1 MYKKLL
7 FTLPVLV
14 ALSQAGYSQKKSF
27 TMQDAVLGLTSNL
40 AVENIKQLHWIPGT
54 TQFTQQAGTNSDA
67 LVSFAVPGLKADTL
81 FKLSELNS
89 MLSNAGLPA
98 LKKMP
103 AINWLNSSMAYFTQG
118 NNLVSINIDGNPS
131 AIQALGLQEGFENL
145 YAVPGTG
152 NQVAYTVGN
161 NLYVQ
166 PVTRNNSKAVAVTNE
181 ANKDILNG
189 QAVHRN
195 EFGID
200 RGIFWSPKG
209 NLLAFYR
216 MDQSMVADYPI
227 VNWNETPATVKNI
240 KYPMAGKTSHQV
252 QLGVYNVS
260 TGQTVFL
267 QTDKDQYHTC
277 ITWSPDEKQI
287 YVALLNRDQN
297 HMWLNQ
303 YDAATGKLIQTLF
316 EEQDTKYVEP
326 QHALSFV
333 PGKND
338 EFIWWSQ
345 KDGYMHLY
353 LYNTKGKQLRQL
365 TKGAWVVNELL
376 GFNTKSNEVIISASK
391 ESAMEKHAYAV
402 NLGSSA
408 IRRLDEA
415 AGTHTV
421 EVSSNGQY
429 LLDSY
434 TSEANPRTIELR
446 PAKGAK
452 LQTLLAAKNT
462 LSEYATAN
470 VEQVTLKADDGTPL
484 YGKLITPANMDKSK
498 KYPVI
503 VYLYNGPHVQL
514 VKNSFP
520 ASGNLWY
527 DYLTQRGYVVFTMDG
542 RGSSNRGMAFESAPF
557 RQLGTPEMSDQLKGV
572 DYLKALPYV
581 DASRMG
587 VHGWSYGGFMTTSL
601 MLKHPDVFKAAVAGG
616 PVLDWSM
623 YEIMYTERYMDQ
635 PQTNAEGYAT
645 NVLLDKT
652 KNLKGKLMVIHG
664 TDDDVVVWQHSVKLL
679 KNAVDNNVQLDY
691 FVYPGHPHNVR
702 GKDRVHL
709 MQKITDYFDLYL
721 KPENSQLP

>member
-1 MYKKLL
+1 MYKKIL
-7 FTLPVLV
+7 FTLPMLV
-14 ALSQAGYSQKKSF
+14 ALSQAGYSQKKNF
-27 TMQDAVLGLTSNL
+27 TMQEAVLGLTSNL
-40 AVENIKQLHWIPGT
+40 AVENLKQLHWIPGT
-54 TQFTQQAGTNSDA
+54 SSYTQQAGTDA
-67 LVSFAVPGLKADTL
+67 LVAVSVPGMKTDTL
-81 FKLSELNS
+81 FSLVSLNKDLAGS
-89 MLSNAGLPA
+89 GLPE
-98 LKKMP
+98 LKRLP
-103 AINWLNSSMAYFTQG
+103 AISWLNSTTAYFMQGNKMVTITLNGTNRSLKTVELKDGFANLYATENGNVLAYTVDNNLYIQNLTQG
-118 NNLVSINIDGNPS
+118 NG
-131 AIQALGLQEGFENL
+131 
-145 YAVPGTG
+145 
-152 NQVAYTVGN
+152 
-161 NLYVQ
+161 
-166 PVTRNNSKAVAVTNE
+166 AVAVTSE
-181 ANKDILNG
+181 TNKDILSG
-189 QAVHRN
+189 QSVHRN

-209 NLLAFYR
+209 NLLAFYK

-227 VNWNETPATVKNI
+227 VNWNETPAKANNI
-240 KYPMAGKTSHQV
+240 KYPMAGQTSHQV
-252 QLGVYNVS
+252 QLGVYNVA
-260 TGQTVFL
+260 TGKTIYL
-267 QTDKDQYHTC
+267 ATDKDLYHTC
-277 ITWSPDEKQI
+277 ITWSPDEKQV

-303 YDAATGKLIQTLF
+303 YDAATGQFVKTLF
-316 EEQDTKYVEP
+316 EEQDARYVEP
-326 QHALSFV
+326 QHALTFV

-338 EFIWWSQ
+338 QFIWWSQ
-345 KDGYMHLY
+345 KDGFMHLY
-353 LYNTKGKQLRQL
+353 LYNTAGKQLKQL
-365 TKGAWVVNELL
+365 TKGTWVVNEIL
-376 GFNTKSNEVIISASK
+376 GFNTKNNEVIITAAK

-421 EVSSNGQY
+421 EASSNGQY

-434 TSEANPRTIELR
+434 TSEANPRTIDVR
-446 PAKGAK
+446 PVKGTPIK
-452 LQTLLAAKNT
+452 TLLQSKNT
-462 LSEYATAN
+462 LTDYATAN
-470 VEQVTLKADDGTPL
+470 VEVVTLKAEDGTPL

-520 ASGNLWY
+520 ATGNLWY

-557 RQLGTPEMSDQLKGV
+557 RQLGTPEMNDQLKGV
-572 DYLKALPYV
+572 DYLKSLPYV

-601 MLKHPDVFKAAVAGG
+601 MLRHPDVFKAAVAGG
-616 PVLDWSM
+616 PVLDWSL
-623 YEIMYTERYMDQ
+623 YETMYTERYMDQ
-635 PQTNAEGYAT
+635 PQTNAEGYAN

-652 KNLKGKLMVIHG
+652 KNLKGKLLVIHG
-664 TDDDVVVWQHSVKLL
+664 TDDDVVVWQHSIKLL

-721 KPENSQLP
+721 KP